1 MISIFKNSPS
11 QGLATIKTPEA
22 GCWIN
27 CTNPTPNEIDQ
38 LMALGIPQDYLT
50 YPLDV
55 DERARTERENGE
67 ILIVLRV
74 PYYAG
79 EQADI
84 PYNTLPLGIIITTEY
99 FLTIS
104 KQPAEILDVFLTGKV
119 RNHSTAKPN
128 RFLLYILLKT
138 AERYLSIVRE
148 INKTVDQ
155 IEDKLQMSTRNRE
168 LLELLKYQKS
178 LTIFTTSLKTN
189 ELMMERLQRSQLF
202 TRYPEDEELLED
214 VLTENQQALEMTNIA
229 TNILS
234 AMMDTFASLISNN
247 LNGVMKLLASITI
260 VVSLPTMI
268 FSLYGMNIPLPFE
281 DSAFAFAFVFSAA
294 MIISLL
300 AVFIFVKR
308 DLF

>member
-1 MISIFKNSPS
+1 MITILKSLP
-11 QGLATIKTPEA
+11 QGLARLDEPET

-27 CTNPTPNEIDQ
+27 CINPTPNEIDQ

-50 YPLDV
+50 YPLDI

-84 PYNTLPLGIIITTEY
+84 PYNTLPLGIIITPSY
-99 FLTIS
+99 FITVS
-104 KQPAEILDVFLTGKV
+104 KKAVDILDIFAAGKV
-119 RNHSTAKPN
+119 RNYSTAKFN

-138 AERYLSIVRE
+138 AERYLGSVRE

-202 TRYPEDEELLED
+202 TRFPEDEDLLED

-234 AMMDTFASLISNN
+234 AMMDSFASLISNN

-281 DSAFAFAFVFSAA
+281 NSSFAFTLVFSAA
-294 MIISLL
+294 MVISLL
-300 AVFIFVKR
+300 AVLIFVKR

>member
-1 MISIFKNSPS
+1 MITIMKS
-11 QGLATIKTPEA
+11 QAQELVTLNQPQS

-27 CTNPTPNEIDQ
+27 CIDPTPNEMDQ
-38 LMALGIPQDYLT
+38 LMALGLPQDYLT
-50 YPLDV
+50 YPLDI

-74 PYYAG
+74 PYFAS

-84 PYNTLPLGIIITTEY
+84 PYNTLPLGIIITPEY
-99 FLTIS
+99 FVTVS
-104 KQPAEILDVFLTGKV
+104 KQPVDILNLFVSGKV
-119 RNHSTAKPN
+119 RSYSTSKFN
-128 RFLLYILLKT
+128 RFLLLILLKA
-138 AERYLSIVRE
+138 AERYLSSVRE
-148 INKTVDQ
+148 INKKVDQ
-155 IEDKLQMSTRNRE
+155 IEDQLQMSTRNRE

-178 LTIFTTSLKTN
+178 LTIFTTSLKSN

-202 TRYPEDEELLED
+202 TRYPEDEDLLED

-234 AMMDTFASLISNN
+234 AMMDSFASLISNN
-247 LNGVMKLLASITI
+247 LNAVMKLLASITI

-268 FSLYGMNIPLPFE
+268 FALYGMNIPLPFA
-281 DSAFAFAFVFSAA
+281 DNPSAFTIVLIGS
-294 MIISLL
+294 ILITLL
-300 AVFIFVKR
+300 GVVIFVQR